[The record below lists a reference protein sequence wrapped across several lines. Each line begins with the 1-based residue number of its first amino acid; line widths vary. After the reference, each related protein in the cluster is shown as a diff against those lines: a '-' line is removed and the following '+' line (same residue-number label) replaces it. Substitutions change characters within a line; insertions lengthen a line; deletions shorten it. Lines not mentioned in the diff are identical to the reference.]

1 MVGRWSAETPVPR
14 GLLRHLNSRK
24 LVLLDLLG
32 VLFESLPFLV
42 FFGHT
47 IHRVGPYF
55 LDQGSNPRPPH
66 SQTDSFPL
74 HHDGSPEAGLLKSVT
89 ISLRSDE
96 SILELDTG
104 SLYNTVEVLNATELY
119 SL

>member
-24 LVLLDLLG
+24 LGLLDLLG

-55 LDQGSNPRPPH
+55 LDQGSNPRPL
-66 SQTDSFPL
+66 QWKL
-74 HHDGSPEAGLLKSVT
+74 G
-89 ISLRSDE
+89 
-96 SILELDTG
+96 
-104 SLYNTVEVLNATELY
+104 VLPTEPPGKHPPA
-119 SL
+119 